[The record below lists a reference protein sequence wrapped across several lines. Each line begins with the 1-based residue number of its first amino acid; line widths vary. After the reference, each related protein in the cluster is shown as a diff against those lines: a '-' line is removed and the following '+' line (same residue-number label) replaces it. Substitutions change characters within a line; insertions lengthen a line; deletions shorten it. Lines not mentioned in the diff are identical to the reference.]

1 MISQSAGI
9 VTRRAHEIAL
19 LFMVA
24 ASAAIWS
31 SLYVLRYNLF
41 QLSSDTGAY
50 EQIIWNTVNG
60 RILVGSVGPSL
71 FAFYDAM
78 VLPVSE
84 FYDVYP
90 IFLSTLHT
98 NFIAVA
104 FSPVY
109 LALPYTETLLITSMT
124 LLSIG
129 AIPLYLVCRDRTGSK
144 NVSLAVV
151 FSYLLSPGLHA
162 ASIVDFNYFVFAVPA
177 ILFAFYF
184 MLRRRWVPFWAS
196 VAVLLSV
203 REEMCAVV
211 VMLGLYM
218 LFFQKIRREGLAAV
232 MLGVAAFAF
241 IFLVVFGVVSS
252 PLLGSLMIPLD
263 PGEWTGR
270 TGEAVADHLWRS
282 DPHVYLASVFAHTG
296 FLSFLSPAVLLVSLS
311 EITKNLLA
319 VSDSPRLWWNHYQLA
334 VVPGVYLSA
343 VFGIGRVL
351 DWAKRRRRVAAACVI
366 AALVSC
372 ALLSNSLVSLAPIK
386 QMSVSFTER
395 GIEVGDRFVWWEFAN
410 PACCFDYQKRELD
423 GLAQVQTAREALS
436 LIPPGASVST
446 EDPFIAHL
454 SQREHLYYFPT
465 MYDKAD
471 YVFAVYEAGPW
482 FGIPHFSPDKQEEVV
497 QLLRQS
503 DGHEVLLDKDGLVLF
518 RAVQWGQGR

>member
-1 MISQSAGI
+1 MILQSTSIKI
-9 VTRRAHEIAL
+9 VARHAHEIVL
-19 LFMVA
+19 LFLVA

-41 QLSSDTGAY
+41 QLNSDTGAY
-50 EQIIWNTVNG
+50 EQIIWNTING
-60 RILVGSVGPSL
+60 RVLVGSVGPSL

-78 VLPVSE
+78 VLPISE
-84 FYDVYP
+84 FYDVGP

-98 NFIAVA
+98 NFIAVI

-109 LALPYTETLLITSMT
+109 LVLPYTETLLITSMT

-129 AIPLYLVCRDRTGSK
+129 AIPLYLVCRNQTGSK
-144 NVSLAVV
+144 NVSIAVV

-162 ASIVDFNYFVFAVPA
+162 ASIIDFNYFVFAVPS

-184 MLRRRWVPFWAS
+184 MLGRRWVPFWVS
-196 VAVLLSV
+196 IVVLLSV

-211 VMLGLYM
+211 VGLGLYM
-218 LFFQKIRREGLAAV
+218 FFFQKIRKVGLAVAL
-232 MLGVAAFAF
+232 LGASAFAF
-241 IFLVVFGVVSS
+241 IFLVVFGAVESS
-252 PLLGSLMIPLD
+252 LLGSLVIPWDL
-263 PGEWTGR
+263 GAWTDE
-270 TGEAVADHLWRS
+270 TGEAVVDHLWHS

-296 FLSFLSPAVLLVSLS
+296 FLSLLSPAVLLVSLS

-319 VSDSPRLWWNHYQLA
+319 VSDVPRLWWNHYQLA

-343 VFGIGRVL
+343 VFGIKRVL
-351 DWAKRRRRVAAACVI
+351 NMAGRRRRVAAVCVI
-366 AALVSC
+366 ATVVSC

-386 QMSVSFTER
+386 QASVSFTEQ
-395 GIEVGDRFVWWEFAN
+395 GIEIEDRFVWWEFAN
-410 PACCFDYQKRELD
+410 PECCFDYQKPELD
-423 GLAQVQTAREALS
+423 SLAQIQTAREALS
-436 LIPPGASVST
+436 LIPPGVSVST

-471 YVFAVYEAGPW
+471 YVFAVYETGPW
-482 FGIPHFSPDKQEEVV
+482 FGIPHFSPDKQKEVV

-503 DGHEVLLDKDGLVLF
+503 DGHEVLIDENGLVLF
-518 RAVQWGQGR
+518 RALP